1 MAETFRTERLSLR
14 RMTEDDFD
22 FFVTLTHDSS
32 ITKYFGNFRN
42 LKNPEEEFSETI
54 LGQQN
59 HGNLFLVIC
68 NEKNVPMGIF
78 DAFYTANGQWLIEY
92 ALLKQYRQHGY
103 ITELLTHICQND
115 FEFMSVF
122 KTNKNSIS
130 SLLFEVK
137 QDNINSQKVLSKVA
151 EKLNLTLDV
160 DDIWYEI
167 IL

>member
-1 MAETFRTERLSLR
+1 MEAFQTERLILR

-22 FFVTLTHDSS
+22 FFVTLTHDQS

-42 LKNPEEEFSETI
+42 LKNPEKEFSETI

-68 NEKNVPMGIF
+68 TKDNIPIGIL

-92 ALLKQYRQHGY
+92 ALLRQYRRKGY
-103 ITELLTHICQND
+103 LTELLAEICQND

-130 SLLFEVK
+130 SLLFEV
-137 QDNINSQKVLSKVA
+137 QHDNIYSQKVLSKVA
-151 EKLNLTLDV
+151 EKLNLELDV
-160 DDIWYEI
+160 DDTWYT
-167 IL
+167 LVF

>member
-1 MAETFRTERLSLR
+1 MDTFKTERLTLR

-22 FFVTLTHDSS
+22 FFVTLTHDTS

-42 LKNPEEEFSETI
+42 LKNPVEEFTETI

-68 NEKNVPMGIF
+68 GKNNIPIGIL

-92 ALLKQYRQHGY
+92 ALLREYRRKGY
-103 ITELLTHICQND
+103 LTELLTSICQND

-130 SLLFEVK
+130 SLLFEV
-137 QDNINSQKVLSKVA
+137 QHDNIYSQKVLSKVA
-151 EKLNLTLDV
+151 EKLNLELDV
-160 DDIWYEI
+160 DDTWYTL